1 MLNSVKY
8 TNTELGLQTE
18 HYQHF
23 KVQQNGIPTLIYRAI
38 YKIFDVLKILQTTL
52 FRSPPTNNVDLS
64 MI

>member
-23 KVQQNGIPTLIYRAI
+23 KGQQNGIPTLYIAQFTQNAMFSKSCKLRFSA
-38 YKIFDVLKILQTTL
+38 
-52 FRSPPTNNVDLS
+52 FRQLI
-64 MI
+64 MLICQ